1 MLWWSVV
8 TMAVLAFLALAI
20 WPFHVERRKPDISV
34 ENRFRA
40 EGGFA
45 HLSQGITYY
54 RWFGPARGP
63 VAVVVHGL
71 NAPSDGM
78 HAVAEGLGNLG
89 YRVLVYDLYGRG
101 LSDAPKGLQ
110 DRAFFLRQLTDLCE
124 VHDLREDITIVG
136 YSMGGAIA
144 TAFAIAN
151 PYIIKRVILLAS
163 AGVCTKES
171 RFSGFCRRVPVLGD
185 WLHLMFGGRRMAR
198 HIPEDGDT
206 RDMEPVHRAQRR
218 QLNRRGFLPALLSAR
233 RGILN
238 EVQEQE
244 HRRLG
249 RKAIPV
255 IAIWAQNDSVI
266 PLRAIGLLAEWNRNA
281 RQEMVEDA
289 DHDLPYT
296 NGAELT
302 EALRDSLRD

>member
-1 MLWWSVV
+1 MWWWSAV
-8 TMAVLAFLALAI
+8 TLAVLALAV
-20 WPFHVERRKPDISV
+20 WPFRAERQKPDVTV
-34 ENRFRA
+34 EHRFRA
-40 EGGFA
+40 EGEFA
-45 HLSQGITYY
+45 HLSQGITFY

-71 NAPSDGM
+71 NAPSEGM
-78 HAVAEGLGNLG
+78 HALAESLGELG

-110 DRAFFLRQLTDLCE
+110 DRAFFLRQLTDLCH

-136 YSMGGAIA
+136 YSMGGSIA

-163 AGVCTKES
+163 AGVRTRES
-171 RFSGFCRRVPVLGD
+171 RFSGFCRRVPFLGD
-185 WLHLMFGGRRMAR
+185 WLHLLFGAARIGRR
-198 HIPEDGDT
+198 IPQDGVT
-206 RDMEPVHRAQRR
+206 REMDRIHRAQRK
-218 QLNRRGFLPALLSAR
+218 QLARRGFLPALLSSR
-233 RGILN
+233 RGMLS
-238 EVQEQE
+238 ETQEQE
-244 HRRLG
+244 HRQLG

-266 PLRAIGLLAEWNRNA
+266 PLRAIGLLAEWNRKA
-281 RQEMVEDA
+281 RQEMIEDA

-296 NGAELT
+296 HSKELT
-302 EALRDSLRD
+302 EALRETLRD